1 MTNQKNIETFTT
13 LIIGTGF
20 GGQCAAMKLKKLG
33 INDFVMLERRDFM
46 GGTWCQ
52 NTYPGAAVDVQ
63 SPLYSI
69 EAEPYKWTQMFAEQA
84 ELQEYTN
91 HVIDKHNL
99 REKVHLNANVEAVT
113 WDDAAQQWEVTT
125 SRGIYRAQFVIN
137 GSGPLSTPVT
147 PNFPGRDTFAGKAFH
162 TNGWDWDY
170 DYKGKRV
177 AVIGSG
183 ASAAQAI
190 PAMVDDVAEM
200 HVFQR
205 TPHWVLP
212 RPDHKF
218 SKFERYLLG
227 FKPLYKLLR
236 TIIYWSL
243 ESRVVGFKYS
253 SFMLKLVAQRKAE
266 RFIKKTITQPELQ
279 AAVKPD
285 YTIGCKRII
294 LSSTLYPALDQPHVN
309 VHTKDDG
316 IAEINANGILT
327 TKGQQCDVDLIVYAT
342 GYQATD
348 GVISYPVTGKNGKT
362 INDAWAE
369 FPRAY
374 LGTALPSFP
383 NLFLITG
390 PNTGIG
396 HTSAIFVIE
405 AQIEYIAK
413 SIKSVLD
420 KGKKSIEV
428 TEKAEQDY
436 TTMVHSEMEK
446 TVWKNGGCTSW
457 YQSESGH
464 VIAMFPGFSFSFRQL
479 AKAFKPKHHVIRG
492 VEDATLNAQ
501 AEAA

>member
-1 MTNQKNIETFTT
+1 M
-13 LIIGTGF
+13 
-20 GGQCAAMKLKKLG
+20 
-33 INDFVMLERRDFM
+33 
-46 GGTWCQ
+46 
-52 NTYPGAAVDVQ
+52 
-63 SPLYSI
+63 
-69 EAEPYKWTQMFAEQA
+69 
-84 ELQEYTN
+84 
-91 HVIDKHNL
+91 
-99 REKVHLNANVEAVT
+99 
-113 WDDAAQQWEVTT
+113 
-125 SRGIYRAQFVIN
+125 
-137 GSGPLSTPVT
+137 
-147 PNFPGRDTFAGKAFH
+147 
-162 TNGWDWDY
+162 
-170 DYKGKRV
+170 
-177 AVIGSG
+177 
-183 ASAAQAI
+183 
-190 PAMVDDVAEM
+190 
-200 HVFQR
+200 
-205 TPHWVLP
+205 
-212 RPDHKF
+212 
-218 SKFERYLLG
+218 
-227 FKPLYKLLR
+227 
-236 TIIYWSL
+236 
-243 ESRVVGFKYS
+243 
-253 SFMLKLVAQRKAE
+253 
-266 RFIKKTITQPELQ
+266 
-279 AAVKPD
+279 
-285 YTIGCKRII
+285 
-294 LSSTLYPALDQPHVN
+294 
-309 VHTKDDG
+309 
-316 IAEINANGILT
+316 
-327 TKGQQCDVDLIVYAT
+327 DLIVYAT